1 MGDYFFTYS
10 PMENE
15 VNVFGFE
22 QLSNFETSG
31 IFSSC
36 LTQRRDRITTTW
48 HANSTRDLQ
57 GLVCN
62 FITTFFFLWL
72 PFSHF
77 FSIPQCMCGR
87 APLGSLLYSPSIR
100 PFKGK
105 HIHKNRHTEERE
117 KKKGKSAFTLSLP
130 AHFVSMTP
138 AVFQTEP
145 RNGKNPAGLRL

>member
-1 MGDYFFTYS
+1 
-10 PMENE
+10 MENE
-15 VNVFGFE
+15 VNAFGFE

-36 LTQRRDRITTTW
+36 LTQRGDRITTTW

-62 FITTFFFLWL
+62 FITTFFFSLAS
-72 PFSHF
+72 FIF

-117 KKKGKSAFTLSLP
+117 KGKKCFYSIPSGTFRLYDASSFPNRTKKREKSRGT
-130 AHFVSMTP
+130 
-138 AVFQTEP
+138 
-145 RNGKNPAGLRL
+145 